1 MGHAVSS
8 DVYCLHSVYELYIAI
23 APSRGNSTALRREQ
37 PKIRALG
44 VFVRLS
50 PPSLPSNLSR
60 LAAFS
65 FKSGSRS
72 TDIILPINQNRVLSN
87 ATQDNRVALLQ
98 LCFPGEYRE
107 CSVSS
112 QMDMEIKQPAEGGQP
127 IISKRLYSHKPICRH
142 TVLRGHPNK
151 TRSSMDLE
159 NG

>member
-107 CSVSS
+107 YAVSPQNGYWRQSS
-112 QMDMEIKQPAEGGQP
+112 QQGRAAHYKQKFVQP
-127 IISKRLYSHKPICRH
+127 RAYLQAYRPSRVSEQ
-142 TVLRGHPNK
+142 NAQ
-151 TRSSMDLE
+151 
-159 NG
+159 